1 MSFTVIFRK
10 LCDISQ
16 LGMSN
21 GVSDV
26 IVKKSKKEDS
36 SLKRITVSVKMIGK
50 SSLSMRIGG

>member
-26 IVKKSKKEDS
+26 IVKKSKKDS

-50 SSLSMRIGG
+50 SSLSMRIEE